1 MQNIIAKVIEREGGD
16 KLTKDPSDPG
26 GTTKYGISQRANPDV
41 DVENLTLEQAI
52 DIYKDKYWH
61 PSRAIDF
68 PKHLMDMYFDMCVN
82 FGQFKA
88 VKIVQEAVNH
98 KSKNTLKVDGRIG
111 PKTLAA
117 VQNLELNRLKSFR
130 VMHYAKICMANKK
143 LMKYY
148 YGWFRRTM
156 HI

>member
-41 DVENLTLEQAI
+41 DIENLTLEQAI
-52 DIYKDKYWH
+52 DIYTDKYWH

-117 VQNLELNRLKSFR
+117 VQTLELNRLRSFR
-130 VMHYAKICMANKK
+130 IMHYVKICMANKK